1 MNLDGLRPG
10 WTGWQA
16 RVDGHCRGSGWA
28 GGKRVKVSLAAKA
41 ASGVTKN
48 AKKRY
53 MYNITTVAL

>member
-41 ASGVTKN
+41 TSGVTKN
-48 AKKRY
+48 A
-53 MYNITTVAL
+53 